1 MPFNEESWS
10 FFDRSPKH
18 PEFRIGD
25 YCSIEKDGV
34 RQLAYISGINAPSV
48 TGAPWQLDIETL
60 DGGQMRVPDSTVKRF
75 THNEASLADV
85 IRLGLWS
92 VLSSPA
98 SRNSIAKLSDE
109 ALVQFFV
116 NLCSDAGR
124 FLDLHPNHV
133 ARNIPKVRPSSPTE
147 KQVLAVSRFLA
158 EYGLNFYDC
167 YRKEMEKK
175 WQGRKEQ
182 EKKEETVSPFPIFGA
197 VYPSRGGNK
206 VAVTKHEFTGDL
218 FIGKKL
224 ATTLDLILVT
234 FTNVNTGHPYQ
245 ATARD
250 FFKSVN
256 NEPELM
262 ALKDKARIERCSNP
276 HWEKDKP
283 VYHKEGDEHPLG
295 VIPDWL
301 APKKTYWTKEKKSR
315 YVVLNIEKPNDEFSF
330 YRVVYQ
336 FISGTGSLGAVHSCS
351 VRKFSEMVLPEAI
364 EGAQE
369 YRVMPVDTQPFDFSE
384 DVIAGNVYKSS
395 CVNEP
400 IVVEKVF
407 FSLQASRWFVLVR
420 SITDTRPEQMQ
431 VLTVK
436 ELLQVGSN
444 GQRHYTRVAKNLI
457 EYFENV
463 RAMERKCQ
471 K

>member
-25 YCSIEKDGV
+25 YCTIEKDGA
-34 RQLAYISGINAPSV
+34 RQLAYISGMNAPSV
-48 TGAPWQLDIETL
+48 TGAPWQLDIEML
-60 DGGQMRVPDSTVKRF
+60 AGDQMRVPDSTVKRF

-124 FLDLHPNHV
+124 FLDLHPDHV

-197 VYPSRGGNK
+197 VYPSLSGND
-206 VAVTKHEFTGDL
+206 VAVTKLEFTNNVAV
-218 FIGKKL
+218 GKNPV
-224 ATTLDLILVT
+224 TTLDRILVT
-234 FTNVNTGHPYQ
+234 FVSVNTGRQYQ
-245 ATARD
+245 ETARK
-250 FFKSVN
+250 FFENVRNTPDLTALNNIASV
-256 NEPELM
+256 EKLPIWQ
-262 ALKDKARIERCSNP
+262 KDEASEKKEASPFINP
-276 HWEKDKP
+276 S
-283 VYHKEGDEHPLG
+283 
-295 VIPDWL
+295 WL
-301 APKKTYWTKEKKSR
+301 SKKTYKTKTCDK
-315 YVVLNIEKPNDEFSF
+315 YFVVLDFHHDIDAKLHRVIYSIIRADGIPRGLYCLPAEEFCK
-330 YRVVYQ
+330 
-336 FISGTGSLGAVHSCS
+336 L
-351 VRKFSEMVLPEAI
+351 VLPEPVD
-364 EGAQE
+364 GAQE
-369 YRVMPVDTQPFDFSE
+369 YRVMPIDTQPIDFSE
-384 DVIAGNVYKSS
+384 DVIVGNVYKSS

-400 IVVEKVF
+400 LVVEKVF
-407 FSLQASRWFVLVR
+407 FNLQVSRWLVLVR
-420 SITDTRPEQMQ
+420 SLADTNPERMQ
-431 VLTVK
+431 VFTVK

-444 GQRHYTRVAKNLI
+444 GQRHYTRVAKNVI

-463 RAMERKCQ
+463 RALEQKCQ